1 VRPASFSRENKI
13 REIDEL
19 SELVRRAIQAG
30 FSPPDCERVE
40 QLLLRYGENGA
51 EREVERVRLDILEIC
66 GSNVNEVE
74 RLVNLAKTDFRDL
87 IVAAEYEQID
97 GHLVLKPE
105 FAKPKARKDKSP
117 LSISFAR
124 WWHSGHRS

>member
-1 VRPASFSRENKI
+1 M
-13 REIDEL
+13 
-19 SELVRRAIQAG
+19 
-30 FSPPDCERVE
+30 E

-66 GSNVNEVE
+66 GSSVRQVE

-87 IVAAEYEQID
+87 IVAAEYEQVD
-97 GHLVLKPE
+97 GNLVLKPG
-105 FAKPKARKDKSP
+105 FAKSKARKDKRP

-124 WWHSGHRS
+124 WWHSGNRS